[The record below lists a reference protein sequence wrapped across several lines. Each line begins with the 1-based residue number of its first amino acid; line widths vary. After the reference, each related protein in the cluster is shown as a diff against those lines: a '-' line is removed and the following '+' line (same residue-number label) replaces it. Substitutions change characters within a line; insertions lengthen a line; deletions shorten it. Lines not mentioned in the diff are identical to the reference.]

1 MHKYV
6 LICNQDIEICLMN
19 DTILYAS
26 QEYVNMHTYA
36 MSSEICKSITLE
48 IQIEKLKE

>member
-1 MHKYV
+1 MHKCV
-6 LICNQDIEICLMN
+6 LICNQDIEICHIN
-19 DTILYAS
+19 DTILCFSGIGEYAK
-26 QEYVNMHTYA
+26 YA